1 MADKILFDIV
11 TPERLVFSEEV
22 DEVIVPGV
30 QGEMGFL
37 PGHLPLLS
45 GLQIGQ
51 MVLKK
56 EGKEFHFAISGGY
69 VEIHEDHVILL
80 AETAERA
87 DEIDVE
93 RALASKAKAEEAL
106 RKTEDSAAHDFM
118 MAELRL
124 KRALTREEVAKRR

>member
-37 PGHLPLLS
+37 PDHVPLLS
-45 GLQIGQ
+45 GLQIGE

-56 EGKEFHFAISGGY
+56 EGKEIHFAISGGY
-69 VEIHEDHVILL
+69 VEIHENHVILL
-80 AETAERA
+80 AETAERS

-106 RKTEDSAAHDFM
+106 KKIGDASISEFM
-118 MAELRL
+118 RAELRL
-124 KRALTREEVAKRR
+124 KRALTREHVAKSR

>member
-1 MADKILFDIV
+1 MADKILFEIV

-51 MVLKK
+51 MALKK
-56 EGKEFHFAISGGY
+56 EGKEIHFAISGGY

-124 KRALTREEVAKRR
+124 KRALTREEVSKRR

>member
-1 MADKILFDIV
+1 MADKILFEIV

-51 MVLKK
+51 MALKK
-56 EGKEFHFAISGGY
+56 EGKEIHFAISGGY

-93 RALASKAKAEEAL
+93 RAMASKARAEESLKKIDEA
-106 RKTEDSAAHDFM
+106 SVHDFM

-124 KRALTREEVAKRR
+124 KRALTREEVSKRR